1 MEPGGER
8 NPGERPEGERPEGER
23 PARRRPPDERVVWR
37 RWLWGGL
44 AVVFLGWFVSSVTFE
59 RSVFTSGPPVV
70 PELPEAVAMDRPILE
85 VDVRGDRDAYM
96 EILTLEDARAPDPG
110 DVDRIAEALTH
121 AEPGIRRVAVRA
133 LGRLERPELVD
144 RIVPALD
151 DGDPVVRAEAANAL
165 VQAANAVE
173 AANGASAGGAGD
185 ASLRAG
191 EHLERA
197 LDEESDPRV
206 QGGLARALGRLRL
219 PDSSAEEVLD
229 RRARRLLQVATL
241 PPDEPGGTRH
251 DERLLGVARGALFL
265 FRGASAAQV
274 GGVDWDTPARTD
286 LEAELAELVV
296 APGTADPVRRAAAA
310 ARTAAGPAPAAW
322 VAAALQASDPE
333 VRRMGATAVRDR
345 RDVEAALGDAHA
357 AVRVEGV
364 RGWARHL
371 APTAGCGPLVAA
383 LDDDS
388 DHVAMAALDALG
400 EAACG
405 ADETARLETEA
416 RPLVGRAAGES
427 APRWHRPVRA
437 LQALARHD
445 PEAVLPMLADAA
457 THGDPFV
464 RAHVARIAGRLGPPA
479 EPLLRTLAD
488 DFSANVREA
497 ALPGLVSVAG
507 RDADPVLIYQLADP
521 DPQVVR
527 TAARLLAGSPAT
539 EVRTGALIGALERFT
554 EGRRATDRDAR
565 VAVLERLADVWEGST
580 ADVGHLRRWLADPDP
595 RVAMAAAVV
604 LERWTGL
611 RHEPAPRGTLPGLR
625 LPDWRTLQDL
635 QSGLLLLELEGGGL
649 GFGTRAQ
656 VRIRLLPFEAP
667 TSAARV
673 AGLARDGALDGL
685 TLHRVAPNFVVQGGS
700 PGANEYAGHGAYT
713 RDELGQVGHWK
724 GTVGV
729 STRGRDTGDGQLFV
743 NVVDNLRLDH
753 DYTVFGVVVEGLEYL
768 ESVQEGVRIRSARWE
783 PWER

>member
-1 MEPGGER
+1 
-8 NPGERPEGERPEGER
+8 
-23 PARRRPPDERVVWR
+23 VVWR

-44 AVVFLGWFVSSVTFE
+44 AVVFAILVASNLTVNLQGPSL
-59 RSVFTSGPPVV
+59 RGGPPVV
-70 PELPEAVAMDRPILE
+70 PELPEAVAMDRPLLE
-85 VDVRGDRDAYM
+85 IDVRGDRDTYM
-96 EILTLEDARAPDPG
+96 ELLALEDARAPASG
-110 DVDRIAEALTH
+110 DVDRIAEALGH

-133 LGRLERPELVD
+133 LGRLERPELVE

-151 DGDPVVRAEAANAL
+151 DGDPAVRAEAANAL
-165 VQAANAVE
+165 VQAANAANAV
-173 AANGASAGGAGD
+173 NGANAGGAGEAED
-185 ASLRAG
+185 AILRG
-191 EHLERA
+191 GDHLERA
-197 LDEESDPRV
+197 LDAESDPRV
-206 QGGLARALGRLRL
+206 QGALARALGRLRL
-219 PDSSAEEVLD
+219 PAGSTGEELD
-229 RRARRLLQVATL
+229 QRARRLLAVSAL
-241 PPDEPGGTRH
+241 APDEPGGTLH

-265 FRGASAAQV
+265 FRGANAARA
-274 GGVDWDTPARTD
+274 GGFDWDTPTRAD
-286 LEAELAELVV
+286 LEGQLAELVV

-310 ARTAAGPAPAAW
+310 ARTAAGSPPASW
-322 VAAALQASDPE
+322 VAEVLQDSDPE
-333 VRRMGATAVRDR
+333 VRRIGATAVRER
-345 RDVEAALGDAHA
+345 REVEAALGDAHA

-371 APTAGCGPLVAA
+371 APTAGCAPLVAA
-383 LDDDS
+383 LDDAS

-400 EAACG
+400 QAGCG
-405 ADETARLETEA
+405 AEETVRLEAEA
-416 RPLVGRAAGES
+416 QPLVGRSAGES
-427 APRWHRPVRA
+427 PPRWHRPVRA

-445 PEAVLPMLADAA
+445 PEAALPMLADAA
-457 THGDPFV
+457 NHGDPFV
-464 RAHVARIAGRLGPPA
+464 RAHVGRIAGRLGPPA
-479 EPLLRTLAD
+479 EPLLRELAD

-507 RDADPVLIYQLADP
+507 RDADPVLIAQLADP

-527 TAARLLAGSPAT
+527 TAAQLLAGSPAT
-539 EVRTGALIGALERFT
+539 DARTAALIGALERFT

-580 ADVGHLRRWLADPDP
+580 ADVGHLRRWLTDPDP
-595 RVAMAAAVV
+595 RVAMAAAVA

-611 RHEPAPRGTLPGLR
+611 RHEPAPRGTLPDLR
-625 LPDWRTLQDL
+625 LPEWRDLQDL
-635 QSGLLLLELEGGGL
+635 QSGLLLLELEGGSL

-753 DYTVFGVVVEGLEYL
+753 DYTVFGFVVEGLEHL
-768 ESVQEGVRIRSARWE
+768 ETMQEGARIRSAQWE